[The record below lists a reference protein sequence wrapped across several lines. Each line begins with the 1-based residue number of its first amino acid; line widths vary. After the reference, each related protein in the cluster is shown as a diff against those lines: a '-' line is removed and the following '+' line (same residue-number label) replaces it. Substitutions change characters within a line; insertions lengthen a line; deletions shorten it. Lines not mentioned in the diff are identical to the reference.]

1 MKRTKIVATIGPAS
15 EDKKMLVQMVK
26 AGLDAARLN
35 FSHGVHENH
44 LRLINLIRSVSAE
57 LGTTVTI
64 LQDLQGPRIRIGEMN
79 ESGWEVKHGDELV
92 LVYSTKKF
100 NSPKKNEMPI
110 IPIHYPLD
118 KDLKKGEK
126 ILIEDG
132 LIQLQVKK
140 IVAGKIICETLVGG
154 VIKTHKGMNFP
165 ESHLHGAA
173 LTKKDL
179 SDLAFGIKNGVDFVA
194 MSFVKDQYD
203 IINLREHIFNLE
215 KKFGRIKSGQKN
227 PATKI
232 IAKIERTEAVHN
244 FDKILK
250 AVDGIMVARG
260 DLGIELPFEKV
271 PLIQKEI
278 IWKCNYAG
286 KPVIVATQM
295 LDSMI
300 RNPLPTRAEVSDVA
314 NAILDGADAVM
325 LSGESASGK
334 YPLLAVSAMRRIA
347 KEVEPAQ
354 FRMQQELESHLKNI
368 KTIPDFVAFN
378 AQDVAERM
386 EAKTIICLTENGDM
400 ARLINRYK
408 SRVPLAVFTPS
419 ETICRQLNLSWGVST
434 YRIPFSHSEADIIK
448 NALTILK
455 QKKRLKKGDKV
466 AIAAGQIFSYFKKN
480 NFLELEKV

>member
-15 EDKKMLVQMVK
+15 EDKKVLTQMIK
-26 AGLDAARLN
+26 AGMNVARLN
-35 FSHGVHENH
+35 FSHGIHEGH
-44 LRLINLIRSVSAE
+44 LKLINNIRGVSKE
-57 LGTTVTI
+57 LGRMITI
-64 LQDLQGPRIRIGEMN
+64 IQDLQGPRIRIGEMN
-79 ESGWEVKHGDELV
+79 DGGFEFKKGQELS
-92 LVYSTKKF
+92 LIYSTKKF
-100 NSPKKNEMPI
+100 IAPRKGEMAMV
-110 IPIHYPLD
+110 PIHYDLA
-118 KDLKKGEK
+118 KDLKKGER

-132 LIQLQVKK
+132 LIQLEIKK
-140 IVAGKIICETLVGG
+140 VVAGKIICVTSVGG
-154 VIKTHKGMNFP
+154 TIKTHKGMNFP
-165 ESHLHGAA
+165 DSHLSAPA
-173 LTKKDL
+173 LPKKDL
-179 SDLAFGIKNGVDFVA
+179 EDLAFGIKNEVDFVA
-194 MSFVKDQYD
+194 VSFVKDDHD

-215 KKFGRIKSGQKN
+215 KKFGRVKKDQTK
-227 PATKI
+227 PMTKI
-232 IAKIERTEAVHN
+232 IAKIERKEAVDN
-244 FDKILK
+244 FEKILK
-250 AVDGIMVARG
+250 VVDGIMVARG
-260 DLGIELPFEKV
+260 DLGIELPFERV

-325 LSGESASGK
+325 LSGESAGGS
-334 YPLLAVSAMRRIA
+334 YPILAVSAMYRIA

-386 EAKTIICLTENGDM
+386 QAKTIVCLTENGDM

-419 ETICRQLNLSWGVST
+419 DMVCRQLNLSWGIDSYKV
-434 YRIPFSHSEADIIK
+434 PFGRSEDEIVK
-448 NALTILK
+448 NALDILK
-455 QKKRLKKGDKV
+455 KKKILKKGDKV
-466 AIAAGQIFSYFKKN
+466 AIAAGQIFSHFKKN
-480 NFLELEKV
+480 NFLELESI